1 MPYKSSRFFLLNV
14 LQTKAPVAISL
25 VMVNFGVSRACDACK
40 KRRKKCDETR
50 PACLRCVR
58 SRYNCPGYKDD
69 SLLLFRHYSPA
80 NKIVNP
86 TLEKWS
92 PNADYM
98 LEATAVDIF
107 LDELVV
113 RSLDRNHSR
122 GFLDGMHGTFAASD
136 PKSTLMSA
144 AKVVVLASLAN
155 RYRKE
160 SLFSMVRKQYGQLLR
175 EYVTSLSL
183 PSESLSP
190 EQFFTAVLLGI
201 YELMACNISSPTR
214 HLVHVQGLGSILQR
228 GISSS
233 TSTSHI
239 GVHLPGTWLITKGAV
254 LSRNRPVDLFPADMD
269 TSQAHIQGAGILCP
283 PLNHSPQRSLD
294 QIMVGLAPL
303 TARSEKI
310 LANPAPSRSALLEL
324 YQALVVFHDEI
335 ALWADN
341 QPPAWQPEVVGHIS
355 QESLTPEVIPWICS
369 GPVEKYFDLYVG
381 TAWNSWRSMYIVWL
395 DQLYHVSNAL
405 GQHHLI
411 PHYVKTVDSL
421 VAGLKASIPYHLS
434 RNVEE
439 YIKRV
444 NAGVPDLQANHLSGG
459 LLLFHHLY
467 SIGRCTVVDAST
479 RQYLANVLRWIGN
492 EMGIGNATVLAECLQ
507 PDEQGPS
514 VLQNSKISFMDALEG
529 YYLITASMLSKSV

>member
-201 YELMACNISSPTR
+201 YE
-214 HLVHVQGLGSILQR
+214 
-228 GISSS
+228 
-233 TSTSHI
+233 
-239 GVHLPGTWLITKGAV
+239 
-254 LSRNRPVDLFPADMD
+254 
-269 TSQAHIQGAGILCP
+269 
-283 PLNHSPQRSLD
+283 RSLD